1 MAPQIKLNGETIQ
14 VDPAGAETLSGLLK
28 LISEERFGPDEVIT
42 DIVVNGERLEPE
54 EAADFAVDAPLGQI
68 SSLSLTTAS
77 SPQAKG
83 AQLLAEMGEYL
94 KRLTGGMS
102 LLADTFRV
110 GKPEE
115 ANTLL
120 VDALSGLSAFV
131 ELLQT
136 AKMLSRTDL
145 SSLTLDGESM
155 TSMEEKLLGVLTDF
169 KEGQEA
175 GDWVTVADLL
185 EYELAPQL
193 DWWKGFIPKMETELL
208 KDAL

>member
-1 MAPQIKLNGETIQ
+1 MAPRITLNGETIQ

-28 LISEERFGPDEVIT
+28 VISEERFGPDEVIT
-42 DIVVNGERLEPE
+42 EIAVNGESLGPE
-54 EAADFAVDAPLGQI
+54 EAADLAAAPLAEI
-68 SSLSLTTAS
+68 SSISLATAS
-77 SPQAKG
+77 SPRAKS
-83 AQLLAEMGEYL
+83 AQLLSEMGEYL

-102 LLADTFRV
+102 SLANTFRV

-136 AKMLSRTDL
+136 AKMLSRADL
-145 SSLTLDGESM
+145 SDLALDGESM
-155 TSMEEKLLGVLTDF
+155 ASMEEKLLGVLTDF

-175 GDWVTVADLL
+175 DDWVAVADLL
-185 EYELAPQL
+185 EYELVPQL
-193 DWWKGFIPKMETELL
+193 DWWKSFIPKMEAELL